1 MVTGEQSGINSSVE
15 ECARLTVDVASNR
28 LGSDVVL
35 LDLRDIGAF
44 ADFFVI
50 ATGETSRHLES
61 IASDIMRSLRDKGT
75 RIHHRE
81 GHGNAGWILL
91 DFGGLV
97 VQLFDNQSRERF
109 GLEKLWARATEIVR
123 VQ

>member
-1 MVTGEQSGINSSVE
+1 MVTGEQPGFNTSFE
-15 ECARLTVDVASNR
+15 KCARLTVDVASNR
-28 LGSDVVL
+28 LGSDGVL

-97 VQLFDNQSRERF
+97 VQLFDDQTRARF
-109 GLEKLWARATEIVR
+109 ALEKLWARATEIVR